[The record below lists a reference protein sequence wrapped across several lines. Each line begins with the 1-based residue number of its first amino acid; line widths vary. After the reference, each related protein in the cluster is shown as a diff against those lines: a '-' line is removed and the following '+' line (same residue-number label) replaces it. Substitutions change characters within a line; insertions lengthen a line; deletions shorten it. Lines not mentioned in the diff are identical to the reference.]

1 MKLLSELLRRLRFR
15 FGGSR
20 FDEDLAEEMKLH
32 QQLRAEQKQAEGM
45 SASDAEA
52 AARRQFGNTTRMAEI
67 SREAWGWTFLDRL
80 AQDVRYGLRA
90 LAANPGFALT
100 AVLSLALGIGANTA
114 IFSIVNALMLRS
126 LPVEDPRQLV
136 ELRNGSYTNPIWEQ
150 IRDHQNAIQ
159 GVLAYSTDRFDLAG
173 GGESRF
179 AIGMWV
185 SGSFFRVLGVPAFR
199 GRVLTTEDDRRGGG
213 PSGPVAVISYKFWKS
228 RFGGGDDAI
237 GKTVRL
243 NRHTFEIVGVTPPW
257 FNGLEVDH
265 GFDVAIPIG
274 CDPIIRTDGSSLDN
288 HSFWWLRILGRLAP
302 GQSLRQAEDRLRA
315 LTPEI
320 LRATVPQNWDPAGQQ
335 EYLKRSFRLVP
346 AATGFSDMGSQYRTA
361 LLTLMGIVGL
371 VLLIACANIANL
383 QLARG
388 AARQRELGV
397 RMAIGAG
404 RARVVRQ
411 LMTESL
417 LVAFAGALAGLA
429 AAQWSGRLLLRLI
442 SQPSQPLDIDLSLDL
457 RVLAFTMGIAVLTAL
472 IFGLVP
478 ALRATRLGL
487 SGALKDNARGTV
499 AGGSRWTLGKSLV
512 TGQVALSL
520 VLVVA
525 AGLFAGTLRNLLA
538 VDAGF
543 DRRNVVLVSAGLEQA
558 SIPKD
563 QRVRVFTEILERLRA
578 IPGVQSAA
586 SSMLTPISHM
596 FWNNTTEPEGYRA
609 KSKDDTLVYFNRVSP
624 GYFRTMRTTL
634 LVGRDFDGRDT
645 LKAPLAIVLGET
657 AARRF
662 FGPASP
668 VGKTIKIESEP
679 NQKDTYQ
686 VIGVVKDA
694 KYGELNE
701 TTLLT
706 GYVPAAQD
714 KEPWGNV
721 SYALRSEAPIE
732 MLRPAIAAAFGAV
745 NRSISLEIRSLE
757 SQVEGSLTQQ
767 RMLALLAAAFGAL
780 ALALAMVGLYGVTAY
795 AVARRQAEIG
805 IRMALGAAPRSVVWL
820 MLRGMVLHVAAGL
833 ALGLAAALA
842 AGRLVASLLYG
853 VRANDPAHLAGSALI
868 LAFAAALAAYLPARR
883 AARLDPMA
891 ALREE

>member
-1 MKLLSELLRRLRFR
+1 MTWLSEFVRRLRFR
-15 FGGSR
+15 FRGTR
-20 FDEDLAEEMKLH
+20 FDEDLAEEMRLH
-32 QQLRAEQKQAEGM
+32 QELRAEQKQADGM
-45 SASDAEA
+45 APGDAEA
-52 AARRQFGNTTRMAEI
+52 AARRQFGNATRIAEI
-67 SREAWGWTFLDRL
+67 SRESWGWTFIDRL
-80 AQDVRYGLRA
+80 VQDVRYGVRA
-90 LAANPGFALT
+90 LAANPGFTLT

-114 IFSIVNALMLRS
+114 IFSIVNAVMLRS

-136 ELRNGSYTNPIWEQ
+136 EVRDGSYTNPIWEY
-150 IRDHQNAIQ
+150 IRDHQQ
-159 GVLAYSTDRFDLAG
+159 TMKGVLAYAPDRFDLAG

-179 AIGMWV
+179 AQGMWV
-185 SGSFFRVLGVPAFR
+185 SGSFFRVLGVPALR

-228 RFGGGDDAI
+228 HFGGGDDAI
-237 GKTVRL
+237 GKTVHL
-243 NRHTFEIVGVTPPW
+243 NRHSFEIIGVTPPW
-257 FNGLEVDH
+257 FTGVEVDH

-274 CDPIIRTDGSSLDN
+274 CDPILRTDGSSLDN
-288 HSFWWLRILGRLAP
+288 RSFWWLRILGRLAP
-302 GQSLRQAEDRLRA
+302 GQGPLQAEDHLRA
-315 LTPEI
+315 LTPEL
-320 LRATVPQNWDPAGQQ
+320 LRATVPLKWAPAGQK
-335 EYLKRSFRLVP
+335 EYLKRSFRLEP
-346 AATGFSDMGSQYRTA
+346 AATGFSETGNQYRTA

-417 LVAFAGALAGLA
+417 LVAFTGALAGLL
-429 AAQWSGRLLLRLI
+429 AAQWGGRLLLGLI
-442 SQPSQPLDIDLSLDL
+442 SDARRPLDIDLSPDL
-457 RVLAFTMGIAVLTAL
+457 RVLAFTMGLAVLTAL

-499 AGGSRWTLGKSLV
+499 AGGSRWNLGKSLV
-512 TGQVALSL
+512 AGQVALSL

-525 AGLFAGTLRNLLA
+525 AGLFAGTLRNLLT

-543 DRRNVVLVSAGLEQA
+543 DRRNVVLVTAALEQA

-563 QRVRVFTEILERLRA
+563 QRVRAFTDILERLRA

-586 SSMLTPISHM
+586 SSTLTPISHM
-596 FWNNTTEPEGYRA
+596 FWNMGTEPEGYRA
-609 KSKDDTLVYFNRVSP
+609 KSKEDTLVYFNQVSP

-662 FGPASP
+662 FGTASP
-668 VGKTIKIESEP
+668 VGKTIKIES
-679 NQKDTYQ
+679 TYQ
-686 VIGVVKDA
+686 VVGVVKDA
-694 KYGELNE
+694 KYGDLGEK
-701 TTLLT
+701 TLLT
-706 GYVPAAQD
+706 GYLAAAQD
-714 KEPWGNV
+714 NDPWGNV
-721 SYALRSEAPIE
+721 SYALRSEAPLE
-732 MLRPAIAAAFGAV
+732 MLRPAITAAVGGV

-757 SQVEGSLTQQ
+757 SQVEGSLAQQ
-767 RMLALLAAAFGAL
+767 RMLALLAAAFAAL
-780 ALALAMVGLYGVTAY
+780 ALLLAMVGLYGITAY
-795 AVARRQAEIG
+795 AVARRQGEIG

-820 MLRGMVLHVAAGL
+820 MLRGMVLHVTTGL
-833 ALGLAAALA
+833 AIGLAAALA
-842 AGRLVASLLYG
+842 SGHLVESLLYG
-853 VRANDPAHLAGSALI
+853 VHANDPAHLAGSALI
-868 LAFAAALAAYLPARR
+868 LAFAAAMAAYLPARR